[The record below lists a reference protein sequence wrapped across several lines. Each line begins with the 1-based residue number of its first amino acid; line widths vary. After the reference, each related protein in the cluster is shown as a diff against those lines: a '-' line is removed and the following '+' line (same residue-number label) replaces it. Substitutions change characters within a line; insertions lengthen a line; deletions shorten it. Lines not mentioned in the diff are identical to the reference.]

1 MYIIN
6 RIEVSTLVKL
16 RRFEIDGV
24 MQVEDFDSL
33 FKRFKKQVQ
42 QNRVIEEYRKRQ
54 YFTKKS
60 MKRKLKQQEHLK
72 LVLKIKNKNR
82 KRNARKRQ
90 EFIKSKE
97 NTNKES
103 RGR

>member
-1 MYIIN
+1 M
-6 RIEVSTLVKL
+6 VKL

-42 QNRVIEEYRKRQ
+42 QNRVLEECRKRQ
-54 YFTKKS
+54 YFIKKS

-82 KRNARKRQ
+82 KRNARKRK

-97 NTNKES
+97 NAIKES

>member
-1 MYIIN
+1 M
-6 RIEVSTLVKL
+6 VKL

-42 QNRVIEEYRKRQ
+42 QNRVIEECRKRQ

-60 MKRKLKQQEHLK
+60 MKRKLKQEEHLK

-90 EFIKSKE
+90 EFIKSKKTSLK
-97 NTNKES
+97 NQKD
-103 RGR
+103 R